1 MTYSQG
7 HHTKKRNLRFRVS
20 LSWALVTALI
30 VFFSGYALHL
40 IVKVKRINDLAT
52 HSMRISTQISNISAI
67 RTYLLEKPDA
77 PDKEE
82 TEKLLKILL
91 IGDPFIEKLVL
102 IDQFGKIPFT
112 IMLSENEMMF
122 HHDTRL
128 TSLPL
133 QELLSETKPSL
144 SEKDWEYMIPL
155 SLESGIP
162 WGMMKLYWRADATWK
177 FFHIMK
183 LGIAYITL
191 ISFFIAY
198 ILGYFLIGR
207 TYVKEYRR
215 LNKTLSLMCGS
226 DYSQRIETQT
236 YSKGISE
243 IGVHMNRIIHEID
256 EEKKKAD
263 ILDHSLR
270 HIERGASD
278 YRRACNDKTS
288 ELESMRR
295 EMRDGLL
302 QLFDLLWCGI
312 MIVDDSYNIHFINQQ
327 AERLLR
333 FARIDNSV
341 LSDERVKGCLSSLV
355 NNSGVD
361 VVDDLCVWP
370 QPALGQSV
378 SCQLRASKIPASG
391 NERLF
396 FVLLKE
402 ECGYPKKHNSAYY
415 SERLVLDF
423 LVHDQ
428 SIENPQNDS
437 LGFENTDFNIKED
450 RFRACLRKLETFHS
464 LEQGDLGSVSSIR
477 LSPWLRH
484 HFTDEDLYS
493 HRLQLDANMPD
504 MDISLKMPERMLR
517 EFIDSLLVIVSRM
530 INIDSST
537 QASNFMVLRTS
548 IDSRGKPMITLSLPG
563 LRKRQ
568 ANLLHDVLNERLSLQ
583 AIDNDSEN
591 SMLED
596 LELDI
601 CYSLFRSVKQL
612 LRAYIV
618 CVYSE
623 NKKLAMVQL
632 TIENHILT
640 NKQDK
645 PDELEES
652 PEESFHPRLVQQ
664 FLSRY

>member
-1 MTYSQG
+1 MAISYRN
-7 HHTKKRNLRFRVS
+7 HKKRNLRFRISFV
-20 LSWALVTALI
+20 WALVTALI
-30 VFFSGYALHL
+30 VFMSGYAIHL

-52 HSMRISTQISNISAI
+52 HSMRISTQVSNLSAI

-82 TEKLLKILL
+82 AERLLKILL
-91 IGDPFIEKLVL
+91 IGDPFIEKMVL

-112 IMLSENEMMF
+112 IMLSDNEMMF
-122 HHDTRL
+122 HHDNHL
-128 TSLPL
+128 ASLPL
-133 QELLSETKPSL
+133 QDLLSASKPSL
-144 SEKDWEYMIPL
+144 SEKEWEYLIPL
-155 SLESGIP
+155 SLESDIP

-177 FFHIMK
+177 FFHFMK

-198 ILGYFLIGR
+198 ILSYFLIGR
-207 TYVKEYRR
+207 TYVKEYQR
-215 LNKTLSLMCGS
+215 LNKTLSMICGS

-263 ILDHSLR
+263 ILDNSLR

-278 YRRACNDKTS
+278 YRRACNDKTT

-295 EMRDGLL
+295 EMREGLL

-312 MIVDDSYNIHFINQQ
+312 MVIDDSYNIHFINQQ

-333 FARIDNSV
+333 FARIDDSV
-341 LSDERVKGCLSSLV
+341 LNDERVKGCLASLV
-355 NNSGVD
+355 NNSEVD

-370 QPALGQSV
+370 QPSLGQSV
-378 SCQLRASKIPASG
+378 SCQLRASKIPTGA

-396 FVLLKE
+396 FVLLRE

-428 SIENPQNDS
+428 SIDNPQTDCM
-437 LGFENTDFNIKED
+437 GFENADFNVKED
-450 RFRACLRKLETFHS
+450 RFRACLRKLETFHA
-464 LEQGDLGSVSSIR
+464 LEQGTMGSVSSIR
-477 LSPWLRH
+477 LSTWLRH

-493 HRLQLDANMPD
+493 NGLKLDANMPD
-504 MDISLKMPERMLR
+504 MDITLKMPERMLR

-530 INIDSST
+530 ININST
-537 QASNFMVLRTS
+537 TKASNFMVLRTS
-548 IDSRGKPMITLSLPG
+548 IDSRGKPMITLSLPR
-563 LRKRQ
+563 LRKMQ

-583 AIDNDSEN
+583 AIANNSES

-612 LRAYIV
+612 LHAFIV

-640 NKQDK
+640 NKQNK
-645 PDELEES
+645 SAEVEAEAEES
-652 PEESFHPRLVQQ
+652 LQPRLVQQ